1 MIILENQVSSP
12 TIAKTSPFAVEL
24 EQGKKYAWCSC
35 GLSSKQPFCDGS
47 HKQTT
52 FSPKVFTAEESKTFY
67 LCGCKR
73 TGESPFCDGTHN
85 SLD

>member
-1 MIILENQVSSP
+1 MSSEPIIAQD
-12 TIAKTSPFAVEL
+12 SPFAVEL

-47 HKQTT
+47 HKPTA

-85 SLD
+85 ILG